1 VADRLA
7 RLPVELRAAL
17 IGVAVGT
24 LAWFVPDLVGGGDA
38 ISQRTLL
45 GMESLA
51 ILPALFALRLALG
64 AVSYAAGT
72 PGGLFAPL
80 LVLGAQLGLFF
91 GLLCR
96 LAFPDLDLQ
105 PQGFAVV
112 GMAAFFTGIVRAPLT
127 GIVLVTEM
135 TASVTL
141 LLPMLGACFVA
152 MLVPTLLRD
161 PPIYDS
167 LRERTLGLDKTRGTA
182 RPPDPL
188 Q

>member
-1 VADRLA
+1 MAC
-7 RLPVELRAAL
+7 
-17 IGVAVGT
+17 
-24 LAWFVPDLVGGGDA
+24 
-38 ISQRTLL
+38 Q
-45 GMESLA
+45 
-51 ILPALFALRLALG
+51 
-64 AVSYAAGT
+64 
-72 PGGLFAPL
+72 
-80 LVLGAQLGLFF
+80 
-91 GLLCR
+91 
-96 LAFPDLDLQ
+96 LAFPDLDVQ

-152 MLVPTLLRD
+152 MLVLTLLRA

-167 LRERTLGLDKTRGTA
+167 LRERTLGRDQARGAA
-182 RPPDPL
+182 RPPDAI